1 MPDDPDSGDIVL
13 PDAAKL
19 EALAEFAAGA
29 GHEIN
34 NPLATIIG
42 RAQMLLKNETD
53 PQRRQMLLSI
63 GAQAYRIRDMIGDAM
78 LFGRP
83 PRPEL
88 QRVNLVELVAPWLSK
103 MASELAENST
113 SVQCQIP
120 ESIVLSV
127 DPVQL
132 NIVFN
137 ELIRNSRQAL
147 QPTGGEIQI
156 TARQT
161 DNPATVVIEFT
172 DRGRGF
178 TQTEREHAFDP
189 FFSGRQA
196 GRGLGFGLSKC
207 WRIIDQHRGS
217 IEIVSPPNGPTCV
230 KVILPCEPKC
240 TKESRGEP
248 GDLSPHPGA
257 TLSPELFGLL
267 HHEGHEGHEGMRGRN
282 ASRVE

>member
-1 MPDDPDSGDIVL
+1 MPDDSDRSDFVL

-42 RAQMLLKNETD
+42 RAQMLLKDEKD

-63 GAQAYRIRDMIGDAM
+63 GAQAYRIRDMIGDVM

-88 QRVNLVELVAPWLSK
+88 QKINLAGMIAQLLTRI
-103 MASELAENST
+103 ASELAEHRT
-113 SVQCQIP
+113 TVQAQIP
-120 ESIVLSV
+120 NSIMVSA

-132 NIVFN
+132 NIVIH

-147 QPTGGEIQI
+147 QPVGGEIQI
-156 TARQT
+156 SAIVSAASVSDAT
-161 DNPATVVIEFT
+161 ATVTIEIL
-172 DRGRGF
+172 DHGKGF
-178 TQTEREHAFDP
+178 TQIECEHAFDP

-207 WRIIDQHRGS
+207 WRIINLLGGTL
-217 IEIVSPPNGPTCV
+217 EIHSSPTGPTRV
-230 KVILPCEPKC
+230 RVTLPAH
-240 TKESRGEP
+240 S
-248 GDLSPHPGA
+248 
-257 TLSPELFGLL
+257 
-267 HHEGHEGHEGMRGRN
+267 
-282 ASRVE
+282 